1 MREIDCS
8 IFSFIGVDFLTC
20 IYLQSSAYP
29 DVDFLF
35 ILCLMPLSWR
45 QKVIWSK
52 KISCSNSFQKKNFQ
66 GSQAKCKLSD

>member
-45 QKVIWSK
+45 QKCHLV
-52 KISCSNSFQKKNFQ
+52 
-66 GSQAKCKLSD
+66 